1 MPPLAGDLTFWN
13 FLKKMSSIYVFYSYP
28 PSMSEVWK
36 TKFLLAAVKIGLDSS
51 SEKIGLDSSKDESSP
66 GGDAE
71 VKGPCADS

>member
-1 MPPLAGDLTFWN
+1 M
-13 FLKKMSSIYVFYSYP
+13 YYSYP
-28 PSMSEVWK
+28 PSGSEVFRNRN
-36 TKFLLAAVKIGLDSS
+36 FLLAAEIRDPGRDWGRVEDLKGDWMDSS